1 MTAQEVAPTARP
13 SKAMSA
19 RPLVGQFTW
28 NTVTDV
34 WWWSD
39 DLYRL
44 YGYAPTA
51 VEPAMERFLQH
62 KDPRDRARIDLV
74 FSRCAH
80 EGGPF
85 SCHHRIID
93 ARGGRKTV
101 VAIGFGH
108 RNADDTHTD
117 VMQGFLVEVATGDD
131 LQAEAALQSLLR
143 SRANIEQVKG
153 ALMLV
158 YGLTA
163 DAAFSVL
170 HGYSQLYNVK
180 VAAIVAAVLEAF
192 ESRPGTSVVSRG
204 ELDRIL
210 WDAAQA
216 DAGPLPH

>member
-1 MTAQEVAPTARP
+1 MTAQELARTPNP
-13 SKAMSA
+13 SQARSA
-19 RPLVGQFTW
+19 RTAVGRFSW

-44 YGYAPTA
+44 YGYAPAA
-51 VEPAMERFLQH
+51 VEPTLDRFLQH

-74 FSRCAH
+74 FSRCSQ

-93 ARGGRKTV
+93 ARGIHKTV

-108 RNADDTHTD
+108 RNAADTRTD
-117 VMQGFLVEVATGDD
+117 VMEGFLVEVSTGDD
-131 LQAEAALQSLLR
+131 LEAEAALQSLLR
-143 SRANIEQVKG
+143 SRAPVEQVKG
-153 ALMLV
+153 ALMLL

-170 HGYSQLYNVK
+170 RGYSQVYNVK
-180 VAAIVAAVLEAF
+180 IASIVTAVLEAF
-192 ESRPGTSVVSRG
+192 ETRAATNVVTRA

-216 DAGPLPH
+216 RPGSRLT